1 MIKGIIFDLDGTL
14 LDSMT
19 VWSSIDREFLI
30 ENGIKDPP
38 PEVSDVVKKMTVDE
52 SSQYFIDRFG
62 LSCTKEYVIKRIE
75 DMVRQRYEEQIPLK
89 SHAAELLD
97 FLDRRNISYG
107 VATAT
112 YKGLAEAALKR
123 CGVFDRM
130 KFLLTDW
137 EYSTGKNFPDIFLG
151 AAERLGTSIEDTL
164 VVEDSLHCIETA
176 KAAGFPVCGVYDSI
190 AEPDMPRII
199 GLSDYYVR
207 SLDEIINIF

>member
-1 MIKGIIFDLDGTL
+1 MIKGVIFDLDGTL

-30 ENGIKDPP
+30 ENGITDPP
-38 PEVSDVVKKMTVDE
+38 PEVSDVVKKMTVE
-52 SSQYFIDRFG
+52 QSSQYFIDRFG

-89 SHAAELLD
+89 PHVTELLD
-97 FLDRRNISYG
+97 YLDSRGIPYG

-130 KFLLTDW
+130 RFLITDR
-137 EYSTGKNFPDIFLG
+137 EYPTGKNFPDIFLG
-151 AAERLGTSIEDTL
+151 GAETL

-176 KAAGFPVCGVYDSI
+176 KAAGFPVCGVYDSV
-190 AEPDMPRII
+190 AESDMTRII
-199 GLSDYYVR
+199 ELSDYYVR
-207 SLDEIINIF
+207 SLDEIINIL